1 MKTQRAKKRFV
12 PSNKNIIL
20 LLLVIT
26 IVTFT
31 SVLYDG
37 SYFLAYSQEG
47 SDVSGLEYHPQT
59 EAVTSTYDGLL
70 KAPLIISQAAI
81 VGGVFNH
88 IFFQRVLNRIDTKH
102 RINIENNNLQSQKRF
117 FIILV
122 SCSIAILIAGTSLIY
137 LQAFSLSIDLNTD
150 ATTTFAI
157 LISTDVGTVWILR
170 IITASIIIVS
180 SILYYIL
187 EKMKIKKKGRRTIP
201 SAEEHQDIQLEN
213 KRGIGIS
220 NIFLYAIIIAGAI
233 CIFSNSLVSHNT
245 ALTFLPSLAISMDW
259 LHFMAVAIWIGGL
272 FYISAVLLDI
282 IRTAAKA
289 KIKFENYSSTS
300 TRSDKIESAYF
311 LALLLPY
318 FSVIATI
325 SLGIIGI
332 TGLYMAW
339 IHLHTAEALFDS
351 SYGNILIIKLSAALP
366 MVILGAYHQLKLH
379 RSLVEVASMSI
390 NTEGRNKRSPLLN
403 SVNNNNISLDIYAK
417 FRKTIRIESIIGIG
431 VLFAA
436 SFLTITSPPHSSTVS
451 SHGQIAP
458 YMMQSPL
465 SEDSRDLNEIPLSVD
480 SFAILTII
488 LLAVVSMGSAFYL
501 RKSRQQL
508 KKTAEYLQY

>member
-1 MKTQRAKKRFV
+1 M
-12 PSNKNIIL
+12 
-20 LLLVIT
+20 
-26 IVTFT
+26 
-31 SVLYDG
+31 
-37 SYFLAYSQEG
+37 
-47 SDVSGLEYHPQT
+47 
-59 EAVTSTYDGLL
+59 
-70 KAPLIISQAAI
+70 
-81 VGGVFNH
+81 
-88 IFFQRVLNRIDTKH
+88 
-102 RINIENNNLQSQKRF
+102 
-117 FIILV
+117 
-122 SCSIAILIAGTSLIY
+122 
-137 LQAFSLSIDLNTD
+137 
-150 ATTTFAI
+150 
-157 LISTDVGTVWILR
+157 
-170 IITASIIIVS
+170 
-180 SILYYIL
+180 
-187 EKMKIKKKGRRTIP
+187 P
-201 SAEEHQDIQLEN
+201 SAEEHQDIRLEN

-220 NIFLYAIIIAGAI
+220 KIFLYAIIIAGAI

-272 FYISAVLLDI
+272 FYISVVLLDI

-289 KIKFENYSSTS
+289 KIKFENNSSTS

-351 SYGNILIIKLSAALP
+351 SYGNILIIKLSTALP
-366 MVILGAYHQLKLH
+366 MVILGAYHLLKLH

-390 NTEGRNKRSPLLN
+390 NIEGRNKRSPLLN
-403 SVNNNNISLDIYAK
+403 SVNNNISLDIYAK

-436 SFLTITSPPHSSTVS
+436 SFLTITSPPHSSTMM
-451 SHGQIAP
+451 SHGQVAP
-458 YMMQSPL
+458 FMTQTPL
-465 SEDSRDLNEIPLSVD
+465 SEGSSDLNEIPSSLD

-488 LLAVVSMGSAFYL
+488 LSAGVSMSSAFYL

>member
-1 MKTQRAKKRFV
+1 MKTQRAKKRLS

-20 LLLVIT
+20 SLLVIT
-26 IVTFT
+26 IVIF
-31 SVLYDG
+31 SSFFYDE
-37 SYFLAYSQEG
+37 SYFLAYSQEVSDG
-47 SDVSGLEYHPQT
+47 SSGLEYQPQT

-70 KAPLIISQAAI
+70 KVPLIISQAAI

-88 IFFQRVLNRIDTKH
+88 IFFQRVLNRIDTNH
-102 RINIENNNLQSQKRF
+102 RINIENNLQSQKKF

-122 SCSIAILIAGTSLIY
+122 SCGIAILVTGTSLIY
-137 LQAFSLSIDLNTD
+137 LQAFSLSVDLNTD
-150 ATTTFAI
+150 ATTTFTI

-170 IITASIIIVS
+170 IITASIIIAS
-180 SILYYIL
+180 SFLYYIL
-187 EKMKIKKKGRRTIP
+187 EKMKIKKKRRIVP
-201 SAEEHQDIQLEN
+201 SAEEHHDIQIEK
-213 KRGIGIS
+213 KRSSSIS
-220 NIFLYAIIIAGAI
+220 KIFLYVIIIAGAI

-272 FYISAVLLDI
+272 FYISAVLLDT
-282 IRTAAKA
+282 IRTATKA
-289 KIKFENYSSTS
+289 KTKFENYSSTP

-311 LALLLPY
+311 LALLLPH

-339 IHLHTAEALFDS
+339 IHLHTAEALFES

-379 RSLVEVASMSI
+379 HSLVEVASISI
-390 NTEGRNKRSPLLN
+390 NTEGRNKKSPLLN

-436 SFLTITSPPHSSTVS
+436 SFLTITSPPHSSTMM
-451 SHGQIAP
+451 SHGQVAP
-458 YMMQSPL
+458 FMTQTPL
-465 SEDSRDLNEIPLSVD
+465 SEGSSDLNETPLSLD

-488 LLAVVSMGSAFYL
+488 LSAVVSMGSAFYL

>member
-20 LLLVIT
+20 SLLVIT

-31 SVLYDG
+31 SFFYDE

-47 SDVSGLEYHPQT
+47 SGGSSSGLEVHPQT

-88 IFFQRVLNRIDTKH
+88 IIFQRVLNRIDTKH
-102 RINIENNNLQSQKRF
+102 RINVENNNLQSQKKF

-122 SCSIAILIAGTSLIY
+122 SCGITILVTGTSLIY

-150 ATTTFAI
+150 VTTTFTI
-157 LISTDVGTVWILR
+157 LTSTDVGTVWILR
-170 IITASIIIVS
+170 IITASIIIAS
-180 SILYYIL
+180 SVLYYIL
-187 EKMKIKKKGRRTIP
+187 EKTKIKKKRRRTMP

-220 NIFLYAIIIAGAI
+220 KIFLYAIIIAGAI

-272 FYISAVLLDI
+272 FYISAVLLGI

-366 MVILGAYHQLKLH
+366 MVVLGAYHQLKLH

-390 NTEGRNKRSPLLN
+390 NIEGRNKRSPLLN
-403 SVNNNNISLDIYAK
+403 SVNNNSLDIYAK

-436 SFLTITSPPHSSTVS
+436 SFLTITSPPHSSTMM
-451 SHGQIAP
+451 SHGQVAP
-458 YMMQSPL
+458 FMTQTPL
-465 SEDSRDLNEIPLSVD
+465 SEGSSDLNEIPLSLD

-488 LLAVVSMGSAFYL
+488 LLVGVGMSSAFYL

>member
-20 LLLVIT
+20 SLLVIT

-31 SVLYDG
+31 SVFYDE

-47 SDVSGLEYHPQT
+47 SGGSSSSLEVHPQT

-81 VGGVFNH
+81 VGCVFNH
-88 IFFQRVLNRIDTKH
+88 IIFQRVLNRIDTKH
-102 RINIENNNLQSQKRF
+102 RINIENNLQSQKKF

-122 SCSIAILIAGTSLIY
+122 SCGIAILVTGTSLIY

-150 ATTTFAI
+150 VTTTFTI
-157 LISTDVGTVWILR
+157 LTSTDVGTVWILR
-170 IITASIIIVS
+170 IITASIIIAS
-180 SILYYIL
+180 SFPYYIL
-187 EKMKIKKKGRRTIP
+187 EKTKIKKKRRRRIVP
-201 SAEEHQDIQLEN
+201 SAEEHHDIQIEK
-213 KRGIGIS
+213 KRSSGIS
-220 NIFLYAIIIAGAI
+220 KISLYAIIIAGAI

-282 IRTAAKA
+282 IRTAAETKT
-289 KIKFENYSSTS
+289 KFENYSSTS
-300 TRSDKIESAYF
+300 ISSDKIESAYF
-311 LALLLPY
+311 LAILLPH

-325 SLGIIGI
+325 ALGIIGI

-351 SYGNILIIKLSAALP
+351 PYGNILIIKLSAALP

-379 RSLVEVASMSI
+379 HSLVEVASMSI

-403 SVNNNNISLDIYAK
+403 SVN
-417 FRKTIRIESIIGIG
+417 
-431 VLFAA
+431 
-436 SFLTITSPPHSSTVS
+436 
-451 SHGQIAP
+451 
-458 YMMQSPL
+458 
-465 SEDSRDLNEIPLSVD
+465 
-480 SFAILTII
+480 
-488 LLAVVSMGSAFYL
+488 
-501 RKSRQQL
+501 
-508 KKTAEYLQY
+508 